1 MLRVVVSNKDHISAW
16 ATGEGLP
23 GDLDTRTEEELVGVD
38 GEEGEEGRV
47 GKGGEEGE
55 KSDHLQG
62 AGAHNQSSLL
72 ATRSS
77 LVKLELPGDAS
88 LTLVLAADVLCYGF
102 KSPQVLT
109 V

>member
-23 GDLDTRTEEELVGVD
+23 GDLDTRTEEELV

-77 LVKLELPGDAS
+77 LLKLELPGDAS

-102 KSPQVLT
+102 KSPQVLS